1 MTTSIPRL
9 KTKAQNRNRNHLS
22 YNRLFPNRMTQMLEE
37 QWEVVQVR
45 RAKIWT
51 GIREVPEGG
60 PDLDNREMIL
70 NHSKM
75 LQSICILNLMLSVNL
90 KKIFKKLEIFL
101 ESEDLIKKVIK
112 LINRLSEMSMIWLK
126 TMYK

>member
-1 MTTSIPRL
+1 MR
-9 KTKAQNRNRNHLS
+9 A
-22 YNRLFPNRMTQMLEE
+22 
-37 QWEVVQVR
+37 
-45 RAKIWT
+45 AKIWT
-51 GIREVPEGG
+51 GIREVAGRG
-60 PDLDNREMIL
+60 PNPDREMIL

>member
-1 MTTSIPRL
+1 M
-9 KTKAQNRNRNHLS
+9 
-22 YNRLFPNRMTQMLEE
+22 
-37 QWEVVQVR
+37 R